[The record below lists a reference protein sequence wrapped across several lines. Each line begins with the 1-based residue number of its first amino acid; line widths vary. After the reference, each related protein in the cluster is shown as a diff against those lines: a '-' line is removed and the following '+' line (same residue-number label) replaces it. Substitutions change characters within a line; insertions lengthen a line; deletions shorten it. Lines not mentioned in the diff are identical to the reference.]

1 MIGVFVKGWQFLVG
15 NFLFVGYLVVVL
27 EILIWDFDMFDFE
40 FEEDLY
46 GFVWFD
52 DFVVVGDMLCCEK
65 VQFWVWC
72 WIDCYGK
79 GDGLGWM
86 LDFMG
91 WWFICW
97 INYVMFLL

>member
-1 MIGVFVKGWQFLVG
+1 MG

-46 GFVWFD
+46 GFVWLD

-65 VQFWVWC
+65 V
-72 WIDCYGK
+72 
-79 GDGLGWM
+79 
-86 LDFMG
+86 
-91 WWFICW
+91 
-97 INYVMFLL
+97 